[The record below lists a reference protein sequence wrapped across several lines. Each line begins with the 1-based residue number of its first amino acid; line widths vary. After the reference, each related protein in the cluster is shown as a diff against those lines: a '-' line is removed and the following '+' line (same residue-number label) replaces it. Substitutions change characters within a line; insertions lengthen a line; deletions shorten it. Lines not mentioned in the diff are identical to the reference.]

1 MSHVELKEL
10 RAQRVKL
17 EKQNQ
22 LLETQQKTLEDD
34 IEVLGE
40 KVEINELL
48 KSQKELEQVIL
59 NLETQNNDLEYKLH
73 KAPC

>member
-1 MSHVELKEL
+1 MSRVELKEL

-48 KSQKELEQVIL
+48 KSQKQLEQVIL